1 MEHIV
6 RKHRTNFAKTSAS
19 WLTFSGAM
27 IPRSINWL
35 ALLLAAFTMLSVSV
49 ESCMAARVVVEED
62 QPHALVTQD
71 DHQELGKVA
80 SSTSVPDFARPDL
93 PRPYRCSGYPYTRA
107 VFIVVSILFVVAL
120 LYDPSERTN
129 ALYGLGILA
138 TGIPYYWWW
147 NKRYPAK
154 QA

>member
-93 PRPYRCSGYPYTRA
+93 PRLLIVEAQMDHREALIATKPFQQAPAGLRRHRWLCVERC
-107 VFIVVSILFVVAL
+107 
-120 LYDPSERTN
+120 
-129 ALYGLGILA
+129 
-138 TGIPYYWWW
+138 
-147 NKRYPAK
+147 
-154 QA
+154 